1 MPTTALTQT
10 GSERWTR
17 AEAILLAVLGGVVF
31 LDALDL
37 SLVQV
42 ALPSIGS
49 SLHLAERQ
57 LQWIVSAYVLG
68 YGGFLLFGGRSADVL
83 GRRRVLVWGLVTL
96 IVASILGTLASDGML
111 LIVARFAKGVSAAFT
126 APAALSILTTSF
138 REGHRRNRALGIYA
152 AAAASGF
159 IFGLVAGGLLTQ
171 LSWRYTFAVVVPVA
185 LLLLATVRV
194 VPPDLEATDGRH
206 RRLDVGGALSV
217 TGASLVF
224 VRAIVEA
231 PSAGWAS
238 LETIGSFALTALLL
252 TMFVVVERSV
262 AQPLVRLEILRSAV
276 LVRANAG
283 AMLLFGCATGLNF
296 ITTLYLQDLLGWGP
310 LKTGLYFMFS
320 GLATAAV
327 APWAGALITRIG
339 ATPIILAGAVAT
351 LVSSA
356 VFLDIGVSSNSEVIV
371 ASRLLAGVG
380 FGLAYPALNMQALSR
395 VRDDEQGL
403 ASGLVGSSFQIGGA
417 IVLAITTA
425 TLLAHTPAHASAA
438 QTLHGFQ
445 TAVGVTA
452 VTAAVFVLLAFAGL
466 LSTWRSASRGRAE
479 IEALQADTIETE
491 QPLEQAA

>member
-1 MPTTALTQT
+1 MPAIANTQT
-10 GSERWTR
+10 SSEQWTR

-83 GRRRVLVWGLVTL
+83 GRRRVLVWGLVALILASTL
-96 IVASILGTLASDGML
+96 GALASDGTL

-138 REGHRRNRALGIYA
+138 REGHQRNRALGIYA

-185 LLLLATVRV
+185 LLLLLATVRV
-194 VPPDLEATDGRH
+194 VRPDLEATDGRR

-231 PSAGWAS
+231 PTAGWAS
-238 LETIGSFALTALLL
+238 LQTIGSFVLTGLLL
-252 TMFVVVERSV
+252 TVFVVVERSV
-262 AQPLVRLEILRSAV
+262 EQPLVRLGILRSAV
-276 LVRANAG
+276 LVGANAG

-320 GLATAAV
+320 GLTTAAV
-327 APWAGALITRIG
+327 GPWAGALITRIG

-351 LVSSA
+351 LASSA
-356 VFLDIGVSSNSEVIV
+356 VFLDVGVSSNYKVIV
-371 ASRLLAGVG
+371 ASRLLAGLG
-380 FGLAYPALNMQALSR
+380 FGLAYPALNIQALSR
-395 VRDDEQGL
+395 VRDEEQGL

-425 TLLAHTPAHASAA
+425 MLLAHTPAHASAA
-438 QTLHGFQ
+438 RAVHGFQ
-445 TAVGVTA
+445 TAVYVTA
-452 VTAAVFVLLAFAGL
+452 VTAALFVLLSFAGL
-466 LSTWRSASRGRAE
+466 LSRCRSASHACAE
-479 IEALQADTIETE
+479 IEARQSDTIEAET
-491 QPLEQAA
+491 LEQAA